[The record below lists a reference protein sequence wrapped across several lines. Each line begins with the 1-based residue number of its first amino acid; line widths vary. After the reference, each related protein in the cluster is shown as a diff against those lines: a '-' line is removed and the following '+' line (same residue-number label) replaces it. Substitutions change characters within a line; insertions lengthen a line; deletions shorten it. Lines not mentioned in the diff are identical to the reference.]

1 MLYDELLFFG
11 VLANLVPRAYQAPSA
26 YNSGPWVGGKS
37 SSDGRL
43 EVWMNRKM
51 DRWTDHS
58 AIQLFMSWWHGLFR
72 SWFAELM
79 WRKPFDCYVRRAEVP
94 ESRAQFPL
102 PMEHG
107 TKARFRRDIQAV
119 GWRSQRTGVWS
130 SSMAIQGQPINWSIE
145 WLCQPIAGS
154 QVTQQK

>member
-11 VLANLVPRAYQAPSA
+11 VLANLVPWAYQAPSA

-72 SWFAELM
+72 SWFAELI

-94 ESRAQFPL
+94 ESSGLSFLFQWNMAP
-102 PMEHG
+102 
-107 TKARFRRDIQAV
+107 RRDLEETFKRLDEDRSGQACDRP
-119 GWRSQRTGVWS
+119 WLSRDNPTDQS
-130 SSMAIQGQPINWSIE
+130 SGES
-145 WLCQPIAGS
+145 QPIAGS